1 MPHAIPGVGGGTR
14 NIHKRTHHD
23 RDGEGTW
30 TKKYMKASGTMT
42 TAKMGVLET
51 ITIMVERETKTVP
64 SNMSTVA
71 GSASSIT

>member
-1 MPHAIPGVGGGTR
+1 
-14 NIHKRTHHD
+14 
-23 RDGEGTW
+23 
-30 TKKYMKASGTMT
+30 MKASGTIT
-42 TAKMGVLET
+42 TAKMGVLEM

>member
-1 MPHAIPGVGGGTR
+1 MPFGGGRGGGGGTFTSR
-14 NIHKRTHHD
+14 CTTSS
-23 RDGEGTW
+23 DGDGTW

-42 TAKMGVLET
+42 TAKMGVLEM

-64 SNMSTVA
+64 SSMSTVA